1 MYQRA
6 IYPQYSDHKF
16 GFLSD
21 FPCVHEL
28 WFMFKFFSLLYQII
42 CLQGRWVD
50 WRDTV
55 IFGTEIWKMSA
66 FVIIYKADIGE
77 LCVHYIVL
85 KLLAQ
90 KNLAFIHRDG
100 MEHLLIPTLSIA
112 YQEDRWRKK
121 FRKKLCKTYF
131 FFPKISLLH
140 MDFLLHSLVT
150 LETCLRSLHCNIL
163 CWTEQCSCQ
172 QMRVG
177 PAPWGFQY
185 LVSGCLSIKNHLYLH
200 TLFLHILHIY
210 PEEGFLKVQ
219 EAYGIFRLRNMEMG
233 EKNFMPLSI
242 KIFPCFL
249 RAKKFEL

>member
-1 MYQRA
+1 MGGLKRHCNIWDRNLKNEHFCDY
-6 IYPQYSDHKF
+6 
-16 GFLSD
+16 
-21 FPCVHEL
+21 
-28 WFMFKFFSLLYQII
+28 
-42 CLQGRWVD
+42 LQGRY
-50 WRDTV
+50 WRTV
-55 IFGTEIWKMSA
+55 CSLYCAKIIGSKKSGFYPQRWNGASINSNTFNCISGRQMEEEI
-66 FVIIYKADIGE
+66 
-77 LCVHYIVL
+77 
-85 KLLAQ
+85 Q
-90 KNLAFIHRDG
+90 
-100 MEHLLIPTLSIA
+100 
-112 YQEDRWRKK
+112 
-121 FRKKLCKTYF
+121 KKLCKTYF